1 MEIGCPGA
9 KTSRDH
15 QKIIAICGTTLGAYS
30 RRGLSFGLIA
40 RRCSRKSIMTRVSA
54 RGMDRVD
61 RLGFGLMAVQQ
72 HHETAGLDFVGQ
84 IPDRHIADTVAR
96 QQGFADAFRIACS
109 QPTFDLDADGPF
121 GTSKMPAHGGGD
133 PGRGRWCRSFIHI
146 TYQLYLNK
154 PITTARW
161 MDHISGTSGVTA
173 SSNGECHG
181 QKAGRKSRSYHRW

>member
-1 MEIGCPGA
+1 
-9 KTSRDH
+9 
-15 QKIIAICGTTLGAYS
+15 
-30 RRGLSFGLIA
+30 
-40 RRCSRKSIMTRVSA
+40 
-54 RGMDRVD
+54 
-61 RLGFGLMAVQQ
+61 LMAVQQ

-84 IPDRHIADTVAR
+84 MPDRHIADTEAR

-109 QPTFDLDADGPF
+109 QPTFDLDTDGPF

-133 PGRGRWCRSFIHI
+133 PGKGRWCRSFIHI

-154 PITTARW
+154 PITTVRW